1 MGEWIRNISLFAIF
15 SSLVLM
21 LAPDS
26 NYRHEIEIVTGLIML
41 ILVINPVTVFL
52 NGDYDNELRAIIANE
67 NSNIQDILQQ
77 NNTYVN
83 QKDDMIIALAIKKY
97 IYSELEIDCDVTV
110 SGSYGMRGAESRTGE
125 EIGEETEG
133 GKIAGT
139 NDLTQVYI
147 TVKERY
153 STSQELEDKN
163 SENIGSESTTSEKS
177 ANKTYKVSDNEEL
190 IKKQII
196 KLVRSGFGINEEN
209 IGVKFEIK

>member
-67 NSNIQDILQQ
+67 NSNIRDILQQ
-77 NNTYVN
+77 DNTYVN

-97 IYSELEIDCDVTV
+97 IYSEMSMDCDVTV
-110 SGSYGMRGAESRTGE
+110 SGSYGVSGAASNKRGETGSKAG
-125 EIGEETEG
+125 EIADSKTVGASG
-133 GKIAGT
+133 SM
-139 NDLTQVYI
+139 QVYI
-147 TVKERY
+147 TIKGRY
-153 STSQELEDKN
+153 ATSQGMEDN
-163 SENIGSESTTSEKS
+163 NEIIENQ
-177 ANKTYKVSDNEEL
+177 VV
-190 IKKQII
+190 
-196 KLVRSGFGINEEN
+196 KLVCNGFGIDEES
-209 IGVKFEIK
+209 ISVKLEIK

>member
-77 NNTYVN
+77 DNTYVN
-83 QKDDMIIALAIKKY
+83 QKDDMILALAIKKY
-97 IYSELEIDCDVTV
+97 IYSEMSMDCDVTV
-110 SGSYGMRGAESRTGE
+110 SGSYGVSGAASNKRGETGSKAG
-125 EIGEETEG
+125 EIADSKTVGASG
-133 GKIAGT
+133 SM
-139 NDLTQVYI
+139 QVYI
-147 TVKERY
+147 TIKWRY
-153 STSQELEDKN
+153 AKSQGMEDN
-163 SENIGSESTTSEKS
+163 NEIIENQ
-177 ANKTYKVSDNEEL
+177 VV
-190 IKKQII
+190 
-196 KLVRSGFGINEEN
+196 KLVCNGFGIDEEC
-209 IGVKFEIK
+209 ISVKLEIK